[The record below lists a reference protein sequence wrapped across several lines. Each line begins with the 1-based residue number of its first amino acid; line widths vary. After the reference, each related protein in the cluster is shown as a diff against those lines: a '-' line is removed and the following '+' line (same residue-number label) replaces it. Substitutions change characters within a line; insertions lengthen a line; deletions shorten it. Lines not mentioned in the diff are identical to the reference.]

1 MLTVVPL
8 RPEGGRLV
16 TERIIIRTLGALAL
30 AFAVAGCGPHRD
42 AVPTAP
48 ATTTS
53 ATPAVTAGGE
63 KSAESP
69 STSADPT
76 AAATTGT
83 HGTPSASPKPD
94 PVASASATNEPRLDV
109 AVAVT
114 RSGWDTGSR
123 TLEVGGLVP
132 GLVEEG
138 GICTLTLERLGARVE
153 SESRAVADV
162 SSTSCGTVRVSRSQL
177 SSGAWTAWLGYRS
190 SHHAGRSEPF
200 TVEVP

>member
-1 MLTVVPL
+1 
-8 RPEGGRLV
+8 V
-16 TERIIIRTLGALAL
+16 TERIIIRTLCALAL
-30 AFAVAGCGPHRD
+30 ALAATGCGPHRD

-53 ATPAVTAGGE
+53 ATPSVTGSGE
-63 KSAESP
+63 QSAESP

-94 PVASASATNEPRLDV
+94 PVASESATTEPRLDV
-109 AVAVT
+109 AVTVT

-123 TLEVGGLVP
+123 TLKVGGLVP

-138 GICTLTLERLGARVE
+138 GTCTLTLERLGARVE

-177 SSGAWTAWLGYRS
+177 SSGAWTGWLGYRS
-190 SHHAGRSEPF
+190 SLHAGRSQQF